1 MVVLRL
7 CFPKHVNKAGEGYSL
22 LYVISHYEELVISDL
37 FLQLNFHLFLLFD
50 PHCAELCMY

>member
-1 MVVLRL
+1 MVVLKL

-37 FLQLNFHLFLLFD
+37 FL
-50 PHCAELCMY
+50 

>member
-7 CFPKHVNKAGEGYSL
+7 CFPKHANKAGEGYSL

-37 FLQLNFHLFLLFD
+37 FL
-50 PHCAELCMY
+50 